1 MVLEIIPIKIQ
12 EEIANGVN
20 LVPLIL
26 ESSEINDGDILVFS
40 QKIVSKNEGRM
51 LSLSSVNPSLL
62 ANGIAS
68 SYGKDPRLIEL
79 ILSESE
85 RIVRMEN
92 GIIIVKTKHGFVC
105 ANAGIDESNVQDGYA
120 TLLPKDP
127 DKSAILLKERIASI
141 DTLINNVGIAG
152 PTGPMESLSISDW
165 RNTIDI
171 NLNSHFYFTKHSIP
185 LLKNNKGG
193 SIINI
198 SSTAGLFG
206 FPLRTPYVAS
216 KWAVIGVTKS
226 LAMELG
232 EFNIRVNAI
241 CPGSVSGDRMERVI
255 EAKAKSTGISEEELQ
270 KDYESMVSLKTFVSK
285 EDIANMALFLLSN
298 EAHKISGQV
307 MTVDGNTERMT

>member
-1 MVLEIIPIKIQ
+1 MSQGNSVCKNIIISASADGLGWCMATFLIDQGHTVFLSDINQQKIDEIN
-12 EEIANGVN
+12 EH
-20 LVPLIL
+20 PLINKKL
-26 ESSEINDGDILVFS
+26 FIDNVDAKNPDSIEQYFSS
-40 QKIVSKNEGRM
+40 
-51 LSLSSVNPSLL
+51 
-62 ANGIAS
+62 
-68 SYGKDPRLIEL
+68 
-79 ILSESE
+79 
-85 RIVRMEN
+85 
-92 GIIIVKTKHGFVC
+92 
-105 ANAGIDESNVQDGYA
+105 
-120 TLLPKDP
+120 
-127 DKSAILLKERIASI
+127 LKEKIASI
-141 DTLINNVGIAG
+141 DALINNVGIAG

-185 LLKNNKGG
+185 LLKNNEGG

-206 FPLRTPYVAS
+206 LPLRTPYVAS

-241 CPGSVSGDRMERVI
+241 CPGSVSGDRMKRVI
-255 EAKAKSTGISEEELQ
+255 EAKAKSTGVSEEELQ
-270 KDYESMVSLKTFVSK
+270 KDYESMVSLKTFVNK

-298 EAHKISGQV
+298 KAHKISGQV